1 VYITSMSHAKEL
13 GQVEYDQAAC
23 RYLLVSEDF
32 GGAQEGGVS
41 VLVVPPDTDHIVR
54 AGSCDTGSVL
64 VSGDGDR
71 AVGTVFRGHPGDHF
85 TLHTGTRGATLLT
98 VEGRPPA
105 RFSDSARSFSLDQV
119 PDNPAH
125 NPALGFHHMQAKI
138 LIDTAVPAAAEIG
151 SGGRSSFSLGMG
163 IFAPGEGRHALHR
176 HAHAEEIFYVWEG
189 AGVHL
194 TGDGVGHPLSAG
206 QLAFVPRNEWHG
218 FHNTGSTPV
227 RAFFGYLGV
236 GSRADAG
243 YEVMD
248 TSTAATDYGVIAR

>member
-1 VYITSMSHAKEL
+1 MFITSMSHAEES

-41 VLVVPPDTDHIVR
+41 VLVVPPDTHHIVR
-54 AGSCDTGSVL
+54 AGSCETGSVL
-64 VSGDGDR
+64 MSGDGDCG
-71 AVGTVFRGHPGDHF
+71 VGTVFQSRPGDHF
-85 TLHTGTRGATLLT
+85 TLRTGTIGATLLT
-98 VEGRPPA
+98 LEGRPPERFADTA
-105 RFSDSARSFSLDQV
+105 RRFSLDQV

-138 LIDTAVPAAAEIG
+138 LIDAAVDAAVDT
-151 SGGRSSFSLGMG
+151 GGCRSFSLGMG
-163 IFAPGEGRHALHR
+163 TFAPGQGRHAIHR
-176 HAHAEEIFYVWEG
+176 HAHAEEVFYVWEG

-194 TGDGVGHPLSAG
+194 TCDGVEHPLSAG

-248 TSTAATDYGVIAR
+248 TANDSYQLPA